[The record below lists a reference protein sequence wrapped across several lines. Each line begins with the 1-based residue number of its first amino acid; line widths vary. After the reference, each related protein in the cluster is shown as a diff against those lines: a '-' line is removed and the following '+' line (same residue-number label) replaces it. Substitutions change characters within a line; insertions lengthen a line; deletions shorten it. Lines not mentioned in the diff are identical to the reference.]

1 MLPGGHEAAPAVLSR
16 AGVVDEALLL
26 GLTSA
31 ATATA
36 ALGPAPATPTAATRS
51 GTVSGAVVG
60 RPAAAPLGGP
70 ARLGAASVRA
80 FLALG
85 SERGGRRMRGATRRG
100 TAA

>member
-1 MLPGGHEAAPAVLSR
+1 M
-16 AGVVDEALLL
+16 
-26 GLTSA
+26 
-31 ATATA
+31 
-36 ALGPAPATPTAATRS
+36 
-51 GTVSGAVVG
+51 VG

-85 SERGGRRMRGATRRG
+85 GERGGRRMRGATRRG